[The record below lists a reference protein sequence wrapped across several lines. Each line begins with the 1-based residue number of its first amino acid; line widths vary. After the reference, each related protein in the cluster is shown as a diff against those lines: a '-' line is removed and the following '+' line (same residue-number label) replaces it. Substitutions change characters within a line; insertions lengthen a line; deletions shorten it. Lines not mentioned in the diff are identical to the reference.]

1 MLLADTSVWISH
13 LRRAD
18 RRLTEALEDG
28 RVLIHPFII
37 GELACGAMR
46 QRDAIL
52 GDLHRLPPA
61 TAASHDEVLHVVE
74 RFGLAGTGIGWI
86 DAHLLASTRLSD
98 AELYTHDAALQRAWT
113 RVRPGRR

>member
-1 MLLADTSVWISH
+1 M
-13 LRRAD
+13 
-18 RRLTEALEDG
+18 
-28 RVLIHPFII
+28 LIHRFII

-61 TAASHDEVLHVVE
+61 TTASHDEVLHVVE

-86 DAHLLASTRLSD
+86 DAHLLASARLSD
-98 AELYTHDAALQRAWT
+98 AELYTHDTALQRAWT
-113 RVRPGRR
+113 RARLHRPAVL